1 MPCAVKAL
9 ASEASEWDEEQF
21 NTEVKLLSTVYH
33 PYLCRFYACSTNG
46 PRKCLL
52 LELMD
57 NSLDGRLVEKP
68 PLGSKQCVLI
78 ARNICSSLAHLHS
91 LSPPV
96 IHRDVKSQNI
106 LISGFG
112 SSILDESADVAKLAD
127 FGTVR
132 PDELRIKQEIRTESK
147 GKCFRTDGKTHATT
161 RRVVGTGPYMP
172 QEYAGRGHVSAK
184 TDAFA
189 MGIVIIELLIARAIE
204 VEYTEDYPFKARDL
218 VDTEDNDTL
227 PAVLQDMASNGGWT
241 GNNETQAA
249 KILADVAVGC
259 TRPTGKRQTPAT
271 VLSQIESAYTLIT
284 SAQ

>member
-9 ASEASEWDEEQF
+9 ASEASKWEEEQF
-21 NTEVKLLSTVYH
+21 NTEIKLLSTVHH

-57 NSLDGRLVEKP
+57 NSLDGRLAEKP
-68 PLGSKQCVLI
+68 PLSSKQCVLI
-78 ARNICSSLAHLHS
+78 ARNICSSLAYLHS
-91 LSPPV
+91 LSPQV

-106 LISGFG
+106 LISGF
-112 SSILDESADVAKLAD
+112 STSLLDESVDVAKLAD

-132 PDELRIKQEIRTESK
+132 PDELRLKRGISTG
-147 GKCFRTDGKTHATT
+147 GKLRTDGKTHAVT

-172 QEYAGRGHVSAK
+172 PEYAGLGHVSAK

-204 VEYTEDYPFKARDL
+204 VEHTDEYPLKARVL
-218 VDTEDNDTL
+218 VDTEDYDTL
-227 PAVLQDMASNGGWT
+227 SAVLQDMASNGGWT
-241 GNNETQAA
+241 GNNEKQAA
-249 KILADVAVGC
+249 MILADVAVGC
-259 TRPTGKRQTPAT
+259 TRSTGKRQTPTT
-271 VLSQIESAYTLIT
+271 VLSQIEGAYQLVIGE
-284 SAQ
+284 AQ